1 MEGCLCVRVVQVE
14 KCSHCLLVL
23 GAVET
28 ALTINNC
35 DSITV
40 VTACRRLHVR
50 WEMWEGVRMGREK
63 M

>member
-1 MEGCLCVRVVQVE
+1 M
-14 KCSHCLLVL
+14 LVL

-28 ALTINNC
+28 VLTINNC

-50 WEMWEGVRMGREK
+50 WEMWEGVE
-63 M
+63 